1 MRVSAVLLLSGALL
15 LDAVAAHPLSFFW
28 RHCSQSEPA
37 EAEVELEY
45 ARPTRDEAAVQ
56 VRKLVYKESL
66 ADLNTVFQD
75 GDLAGSAIGL
85 LEYYADCD
93 SDGSLTLLMVEL
105 GHTFKNWKAGSP
117 VSLSIRYTPPFGHSV
132 SPASEPRVSLK
143 GSLSFIPED
152 DEEAIKRA
160 ESCFVGRHTDAK
172 AWLPGNKVHKTAFMK
187 FDVESVYWLGGFGNV
202 AYIGDIPIDLYKN
215 VTLKH
220 PKFKIPHFPPKH
232 DDDDDDD
239 DDDYSDDEHERDAE
253 EDEKEKEHYHKRIS
267 KHKQL
272 MQHKLKSHKQ
282 KHKQVQKQLQVQEQ
296 EDDHW
301 LLRVQR
307 FFGSYPEREE

>member
-1 MRVSAVLLLSGALL
+1 MRVSAALLLSGALL

-28 RHCSQSEPA
+28 RHCSQPEPA
-37 EAEVELEY
+37 VAEVELEY
-45 ARPTRDEAAVQ
+45 TRPTMDEAAVQ

-93 SDGSLTLLMVEL
+93 TDGSLTLLMVEV
-105 GHTFKNWKAGSP
+105 GYTFKNWKAGSP

-132 SPASEPRVSLK
+132 SPASEPRASLK

-160 ESCFVGRHTDAK
+160 EYCFLGRHIDAK
-172 AWLPGNKVHKTAFMK
+172 AWLPGNEVHKTAFMK

-232 DDDDDDD
+232 DDDE
-239 DDDYSDDEHERDAE
+239 SDDEHESDDE
-253 EDEKEKEHYHKRIS
+253 EDDEKEKEHNHKRIS
-267 KHKQL
+267 KHK
-272 MQHKLKSHKQ
+272 QHKLKSHKQ
-282 KHKQVQKQLQVQEQ
+282 KHKQHKQEQKQQQVQEQ
-296 EDDHW
+296 ENDHW

-307 FFGSYPEREE
+307 FFGSYQESEE